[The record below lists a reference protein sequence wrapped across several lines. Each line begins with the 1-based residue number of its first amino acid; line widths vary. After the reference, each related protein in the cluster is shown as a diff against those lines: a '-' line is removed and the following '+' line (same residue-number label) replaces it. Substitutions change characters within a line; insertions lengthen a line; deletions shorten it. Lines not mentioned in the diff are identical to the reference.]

1 MNLKINVPVKL
12 VSHNSQFKVKLAEVD
27 TFYDD
32 TLAESEVID
41 IPIAKEIISGSSA
54 ATYEFKPINI

>member
-32 TLAESEVID
+32 TQYLIRYEVRF
-41 IPIAKEIISGSSA
+41 II
-54 ATYEFKPINI
+54 